1 MQYIVH
7 TKADSKKTNNRN
19 KQIITG
25 PSDRKETFNECNVMN
40 VM

>member
-7 TKADSKKTNNRN
+7 TKADSKKNNRN